1 MSKITMTKLSVAGL
15 SIYPVKSCREVKL
28 NSSLVGD
35 FGLENDRR
43 WMIVDEKGVMLTQRK
58 VAEMCLI
65 QVELTNF
72 GIILTKSSKDRLS
85 VRIPNPKTKTTIKI
99 WQDNC
104 EAFDAG
110 DDAANWL
117 STVLSVKCRL
127 VYFPED
133 EFRQVDLTYANKG
146 EKIAF
151 SDGFPLLLVSQASLD
166 DLNSRLNT
174 PVAMERF
181 RPNIIVSG
189 CQSYEEDS
197 WKGIRIG
204 EMVFRIVKP
213 CSRCIIP
220 NVNIETAQREQE
232 PIKTLSTYRKREN
245 KIFFGQNVIADSV
258 GEIKVGMSFEI
269 IK

>member
-1 MSKITMTKLSVAGL
+1 MPKIAMTKLSVAGL

-43 WMIVDEKGVMLTQRK
+43 WMVVDENGVMLTQRK
-58 VAEMCLI
+58 VAQMCLI
-65 QVELTNF
+65 QVELTDF
-72 GIILTKSSKDRLS
+72 GIILTKSSMDRLS
-85 VRIPNPKTKTTIKI
+85 VKIPTPKTKTAVKI

-110 DDAANWL
+110 DEAASWL
-117 STVLSVKCRL
+117 STALSVKCKL
-127 VYFPED
+127 VYFPEN

-146 EKIAF
+146 ERTAF

-174 PVAMERF
+174 PVTMERF

-189 CQSYEEDS
+189 CQAYEEDS

-204 EMVFRIVKP
+204 KMVFRIVKP

-220 NVNIETAQREQE
+220 NINIETAQREQE

-258 GEIKVGMSFEI
+258 GEIKVGMPFDI